1 MTIKRLFSRLLSAY
15 GPQGWWPL
23 ISRSNIDGRDS
34 RGYLPSSYDVPEPE
48 AAFEI
53 AVGAILTQNT
63 SWINAERAVR
73 NLSEAGR
80 LSVSSLLS
88 CEPEELSGWIRPAGY
103 YNVKAKKLKRL
114 SEFFQSLAS
123 PGKFYRTPGR
133 EELLSV
139 WGVGPETADSIL
151 LYAFASPSFVID
163 AYTRRIVGR
172 LGILSPD
179 LPYEDMRQAF
189 ETKLAKD
196 ASVFNEFHALLVEHS
211 KQHCTSK
218 PDCSSCCLRSD
229 CLYAQKDTFK
239 TLRRLS

>member
-1 MTIKRLFSRLLSAY
+1 MRLRMTINLLFSKLLAAY

-23 ISRSNIDGRDS
+23 ISQSNLDGRDS
-34 RGYLPSSYDVPEPE
+34 RGYLPSSYGIPEPE
-48 AAFEI
+48 DAFEI

-63 SWINAERAVR
+63 SWINAERAVQ

-80 LSVSSLLS
+80 LSVPALLS
-88 CEPEELSGWIRPAGY
+88 CEPEELSELIRPAGY
-103 YNVKAKKLKRL
+103 YNVKARKLKRL

-123 PGKFYRTPGR
+123 PSKLYRTPGR

-151 LYAFASPSFVID
+151 LYAFAFPSFVID

-172 LGILSPD
+172 LGVLSPD

-189 ETKLAKD
+189 ETELAKD
-196 ASVFNEFHALLVEHS
+196 VPVFNEFHALLVEHA
-211 KQHCTSK
+211 KRHCKSK
-218 PDCSSCCLRSD
+218 PDCSFCCLSPE
-229 CLYAQKDTFK
+229 CSLTQKDTLK
-239 TLRRLS
+239 T